1 MDAETEGEIAALR
14 AKIEALEAQLAWT
27 AAGEEK
33 LAGGEGADVGLPLTP
48 LGGADYGA
56 FRFEGGKITHCNFY
70 AAHAVVEL
78 ADVTV
83 GQGQAD
89 GTWYLNVPH
98 ANPQSATVEKQ
109 AGQND
114 DDHTAV
120 KIFTIENGEV
130 KKDYRG
136 MPFIPIYA

>member
-1 MDAETEGEIAALR
+1 MDDETIAMVATLRSEIASLR
-14 AKIEALEAQLAWT
+14 SEMAGLAKDM
-27 AAGEEK
+27 
-33 LAGGEGADVGLPLTP
+33 AGGEGADVGLPITP

-56 FRFEGGKITHCNFY
+56 FRWEDGKITHCNFY

-83 GQGQAD
+83 AQGQAD

-98 ANPQSATVEKQ
+98 DTPRSATVSKV
-109 AGQND
+109 AGEND

-120 KIFTIENGEV
+120 KLFTIENGEV

>member
-1 MDAETEGEIAALR
+1 MDAETMAMVATLRSEIATLR
-14 AKIEALEAQLAWT
+14 AEM
-27 AAGEEK
+27 AG
-33 LAGGEGADVGLPLTP
+33 LNAVTAGGEGADVGLPITP

-78 ADVTV
+78 QDVTV
-83 GQGQAD
+83 GEGQAD
-89 GTWYLNVPH
+89 GTWYLNVTH
-98 ANPQSATVEKQ
+98 STPQSANVSKT

-114 DDHTAV
+114 DDHTAI
-120 KIFTIENGEV
+120 KLFTIENGQV

>member
-1 MDAETEGEIAALR
+1 MGLEAEVAMLRAEVGQLRALVSEIAS
-14 AKIEALEAQLAWT
+14 AK
-27 AAGEEK
+27 GN
-33 LAGGEGADVGLPLTP
+33 AGGFGPDMGIPIVPVGSEQ
-48 LGGADYGA
+48 GA
-56 FRFEGGKITHCNFY
+56 FRFEGGKITHCNFN

-120 KIFTIENGEV
+120 KLFTIENGEV

>member
-1 MDAETEGEIAALR
+1 MMDAETQAAIGALKSEIASLRAEIAA
-14 AKIEALEAQLAWT
+14 AG
-27 AAGEEK
+27 AGEM
-33 LAGGEGADVGLPLTP
+33 AGGEGADVGLPINP

-56 FRFEGGKITHCNFY
+56 FRWEDGKITHCNFY

-98 ANPQSATVEKQ
+98 EAPHRATVSKT
-109 AGQND
+109 AGEND

-120 KIFTIENGEV
+120 KLFTIENGEV

>member
-1 MDAETEGEIAALR
+1 MMDAETQAAIGTLRSEIASLRAEIAA
-14 AKIEALEAQLAWT
+14 AG
-27 AAGEEK
+27 AGEM
-33 LAGGEGADVGLPLTP
+33 AGGEGADVGLPITP

-56 FRFEGGKITHCNFY
+56 FRWEGGKITHCNFY

-98 ANPQSATVEKQ
+98 ANPHRATVEKQ

-114 DDHTAV
+114 EDHTAV
-120 KIFTIENGEV
+120 KLFTIENGEV